1 MASAIDTAANTL
13 GALVIVA
20 ASVFQPPER
29 LDVAEAAAKYVYL
42 KNPPAYQG
50 YYKPDKTPYMIEPQN
65 MSQSQEHTSLIFVGP
80 SQTGKTE
87 AIILNVWAYHVKCN
101 PLDMLLYCPSQSAA
115 RDFVKRRID
124 RLHRNSKEIGAEVPK
139 GQHADNTHDKTY
151 RTGII
156 GSILWP
162 SINELSSKPAPVVMF
177 TEYDRMPDDVEG
189 EGSPFTLGKKRTT
202 TFRNMAMTIV
212 DSSPAR
218 PVTDVRKKLEGHEA
232 PPCTGILGLYNEGDR
247 RRWYW
252 PCPKDDCGEY
262 FEPHFGLLVY
272 QTEEDV
278 EGEEEKRNLTYAEIV
293 KTVYMKCPHCGARIE
308 HDKKRGMNL
317 RGVWLREGEK
327 IRPDGTRYGN
337 PRESDSISYWLR
349 GPAAT
354 FITWSEMVVKYVK
367 ALRKYEQTGD
377 DNDLKATVNTD
388 QGEPYVPKEDSGD
401 RLPEDIMDGA
411 IDRKA
416 KHVPEDV
423 RSLMATVD
431 VQKNRFEVQ
440 VMGVKPGK
448 PYKIVVIDR
457 FPIVKSDRLDDD
469 GDRVWVKPA
478 SKLEDWDLIETQVM
492 NKTYPLEDGS
502 GTMAVSLTLCDSG
515 GKEGVTTN
523 AYNFWRKMRDEGKQA
538 RFQLVKGE
546 PNVHAPRVRLG
557 YPDSARKDRHA
568 NARGEVPVLFINT
581 NMVKDYIDAMLDV
594 QKDEIG
600 CVIEPA
606 SIEFPDWLEI
616 GFYEQLTAEIRKNGK
631 WEKIA
636 GRANESFDL
645 LVYFA
650 AGLAARNIE
659 RVDWADPPKWLHP
672 WPTNP
677 SVKLTSQAK
686 SGSVDKREGSP
697 SSFASLAEA
706 LA

>member
-1 MASAIDTAANTL
+1 MVLETTDNTL
-13 GALVIVA
+13 GALVLRA
-20 ASVFQPPER
+20 AAVFQPPER
-29 LDVAEAAAKYVYL
+29 LTVAEAANKYVYL

-50 YYKPDKTPYMIEPQN
+50 PYIPEKTPYMIEPQN
-65 MSQSQEHTSLIFVGP
+65 MTQSRDHTALIFVGP

-87 AIILNVWAYHVKCN
+87 AIILNTWAFHVKCN
-101 PLDMLLYCPSQSAA
+101 PLDILLYCPSQSAA

-124 RLHRNSKEIGAEVPK
+124 RLHRNSPMIGQELPK

-189 EGSPFTLGKKRTT
+189 EGSPFSLGKKRTT

-218 PVTDVRKKLEGHEA
+218 PVNDPRKKLEGHEA

-252 PCPKDDCGEY
+252 PCPECSEF

-272 QTEEDV
+272 DTEEGD
-278 EGEEEKRNLTYAEIV
+278 GDNKRRLTYAEIAR
-293 KTVYMKCPHCGARIE
+293 TVHMRCPHCAARIE
-308 HDKKRGMNL
+308 HDKKKGMNQ

-327 IRPDGTRYGN
+327 IRADGTRYGD
-337 PRESDSISYWLR
+337 PRESDTVSYWLR

-354 FITWSEMVVKYVK
+354 FITWSEMVLKYVK
-367 ALRKYEQTGD
+367 AQRKLEQTGD

-388 QGEPYVPKEDSGD
+388 QGEPYVPKEDGGE
-401 RLPEDIMDGA
+401 RLPEDIMETA
-411 IDRKA
+411 EEVKP
-416 KHVPEDV
+416 KHVPENA
-423 RSLMATVD
+423 RALIATVD

-440 VMGVKPGK
+440 VMGVLPGN
-448 PYKIVVIDR
+448 PYEIAVIDR
-457 FPIVKSDRLDDD
+457 FPIVKSKRLDNENE
-469 GDRVWVKPA
+469 RLWVKPA
-478 SKLEDWDLIETQVM
+478 THLEDWDLIEEEVM
-492 NKTYPLEDGS
+492 EKRYPLTDGS
-502 GTMAVSLTLCDSG
+502 GEMGVSMTLCDSG

-523 AYNFWRKMRDEGKQA
+523 AYNYWRKLRDEGKHT

-546 PNVHAPRVRLG
+546 PRLDAPRVRLG
-557 YPDSARKDRHA
+557 YPDSPRKDRHA

-581 NMVKDYIDAMLDV
+581 NVMKDYVNAMLEV
-594 QKDEIG
+594 QKDELGQI
-600 CVIEPA
+600 VEPA
-606 SIEFPDWLEI
+606 KIHFPDWLDI
-616 GFYEQLTAEIRKNGK
+616 SFYEQLTAEVRVNGK
-631 WEKIA
+631 WAKVG

-650 AGLAARNIE
+650 AALAARGIDV
-659 RVDWADPPKWLHP
+659 VDWEAPPKWLEP
-672 WPTNP
+672 WATNP
-677 SVKLTSQAK
+677 LVQLSRQAK
-686 SGSVDKREGSP
+686 TGSVDKP
-697 SSFASLAEA
+697 ATAAPSLAE
-706 LA
+706 LAAQLA

>member
-1 MASAIDTAANTL
+1 MASATEATL
-13 GALVIVA
+13 GALVVVA

-50 YYKPDKTPYMIEPQN
+50 YYKPEKTPYMIEPQN
-65 MSQSQEHTSLIFVGP
+65 MTQSQDHTALIFVGP

-124 RLHRNSKEIGAEVPK
+124 RLHRNSKDIGSEMPK

-177 TEYDRMPDDVEG
+177 TEYDRMPDDIEG

-218 PVTDVRKKLEGHEA
+218 PITDPRKKLEGHEA

-252 PCPKDDCGEY
+252 PCPSEDCGEF
-262 FEPHFGLLVY
+262 FEPHFGLLMY
-272 QTEEDV
+272 QTEVEDP
-278 EGEEEKRNLTYAEIV
+278 ETDNARQLTYAEVV
-293 KTVYMKCPHCGARIE
+293 KTVYMRCPHCGVRIE

-317 RGVWLREGEK
+317 KGVWLREGEK
-327 IRPDGTRYGN
+327 ITASGRRYGN

-367 ALRKYEQTGD
+367 ALRKFEQTGD

-388 QGEPYVPKEDSGD
+388 QGEPYSAKEDSGD
-401 RLPEDIMDGA
+401 RLPEDIMDNA
-411 IDRKA
+411 VARKP
-416 KHVPEDV
+416 KHVPPEV
-423 RSLMATVD
+423 RALMATVD

-440 VMGVKPGK
+440 VMGVMPGS
-448 PYKIVVIDR
+448 PYRIAVIDR
-457 FPIVKSDRLDDD
+457 FPIVKSERLDAD
-469 GDRVWVKPA
+469 GDKLWVKPA
-478 SKLEDWDLIETQVM
+478 THLEDWDVIEDQVM
-492 NKTYPLEDGS
+492 SKKYPLEG
-502 GTMAVSLTLCDSG
+502 GGGEMAVCLTFCDSG

-523 AYNFWRKMRDEGKQA
+523 AYNYWRKLRDEGKHG

-557 YPDSARKDRHA
+557 YPDSVRKDRHA

-581 NMVKDYIDAMLDV
+581 NMMKDYVDAMLDV

-600 CVIEPA
+600 NVVSA
-606 SIEFPDWLEI
+606 AKVEFPDWLDI
-616 GFYEQLTAEIRKNGK
+616 SFYEQLTAEIRKNGK
-631 WEKIA
+631 WEKIS

-645 LVYFA
+645 LCYFA
-650 AGLAARNIE
+650 AGLAARNIDH
-659 RVDWADPPKWLHP
+659 VDWTAPPKWLQP
-672 WPTNP
+672 WDSNP
-677 SVKLTSQAK
+677 AVKLTSQAK
-686 SGSVDKREGSP
+686 TGSVDKTPGSP
-697 SSFASLAEA
+697 PSFASLAA
-706 LA
+706 DLA